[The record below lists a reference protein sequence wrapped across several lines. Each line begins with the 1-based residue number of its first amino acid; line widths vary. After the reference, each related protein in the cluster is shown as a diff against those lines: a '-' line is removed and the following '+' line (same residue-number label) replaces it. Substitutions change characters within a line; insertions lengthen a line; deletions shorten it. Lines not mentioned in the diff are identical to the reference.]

1 MITFNNKHCSAFVWF
16 LSLAW
21 LLSWLLSGFLSWF
34 LSWFLPWL
42 LSWLLSWLLPRLLPW
57 FLSRLSLG
65 GFLSWFL
72 PWFLSWL
79 LSWFLAWLLPR
90 FLGCSTWTRC
100 SSRISTFRDSAWAPV
115 SISPAL
121 GVLLVPG
128 GAGVGDDS
136 ADSLAAAV
144 PVRC

>member
-34 LSWFLPWL
+34 LPWL

-57 FLSRLSLG
+57 FLSWFSLRG
-65 GFLSWFL
+65 LL
-72 PWFLSWL
+72 P
-79 LSWFLAWLLPR
+79 WFLAWLLSR

>member
-21 LLSWLLSGFLSWF
+21 LLSWLLSG
-34 LSWFLPWL
+34 
-42 LSWLLSWLLPRLLPW
+42 LLSWLLPRLLPW
-57 FLSRLSLG
+57 FLSWFSLRG
-65 GFLSWFL
+65 LL

-79 LSWFLAWLLPR
+79 LSWFLAWL
-90 FLGCSTWTRC
+90 LGCSTWTRC